1 MNSKILVVAFA
12 GLSLLA
18 AAQSSGPQEKPAQE
32 QKSAAQPDQAAQQKG
47 VIHRDLATRNAAA
60 EKKDGKTTA
69 MDDWHQTA
77 KSTGS
82 SNAAVAD
89 VNGDG
94 KADLTQTAAPSPKVV
109 DVKAGDLNGDG
120 RPDLNSKNSGHAT
133 EQNAIVTS
141 ESNVK
146 SPRDIATGQASGKRQ
161 HKPVTIVKEVDKAS
175 PKVAPSK

>member
-18 AAQSSGPQEKPAQE
+18 AAQSSGTQQKPASD
-32 QKSAAQPDQAAQQKG
+32 QKSAAQSDRAAQQKG
-47 VIHRDLATRNAAA
+47 VVHRDLATRNTVS

-69 MDDWHQTA
+69 TDDWHQTA
-77 KSTGS
+77 AKTSGS

-94 KADLTQTAAPSPKVV
+94 HADLAQTPGPKVV

-120 RPDLNSKNSGHAT
+120 RPDVNAKNSGHAT

-161 HKPVTIVKEVDKAS
+161 HKPLTVTKEVDKAS